1 MKRWVPSLLL
11 AFWCLLPVVLLAA
24 LFLVP
29 GGLAGS
35 PEGTGPRLERLMRLS
50 WNTVRVA
57 GAAAVLASLLA
68 LLPAWC
74 AARLPPGWK
83 RNLLAATAVA
93 PLFVSPAVVA
103 VAAIRLMGGDGA
115 AFDFWLKI
123 LDIFSSETRTSSA
136 LREAPIYTL
145 AGAAFC
151 IAWAYAPVAFL
162 CQWAAF
168 SFADREAEE
177 AARLDAGPL
186 TSFLRVSLPSARGGV
201 ALGGGL
207 VFLLSITEFSI
218 PEALR
223 AQPVLVTE
231 VYTQFGVYYDPAAAA
246 RAAILV
252 VLATLPVAAVVLRSL
267 LLQRDSEEL
276 ELAASAP
283 RTRAALSIP
292 TTILGVALATAPFL
306 LLAWALV
313 TTSRGP
319 EGLLTTLRETWTITR
334 VEFWF
339 TLRLASIAAATA
351 LLVGG
356 ILGVALAQT
365 RRPFLWRLAV
375 LIPFLIPG
383 PVTGIAL
390 KVLLLRPPGSLPFR
404 LDDFL
409 AEIDDSTIPLLLAW
423 TFRFAPLVA
432 VLVEY
437 QLRSVPRE
445 WREATRLEARGML
458 APLRTWAGIALL
470 PAAAAGFLLSFAL
483 VLGEGGAALLL
494 IPPGPTTLSVR
505 LLTLMH
511 YAPTAQVSALCL
523 LIAAPGFLAV
533 PFLFR
538 VCGVYPLVKPP
549 EMRH

>member
-1 MKRWVPSLLL
+1 MKRWASMLVL
-11 AFWCLLPVVLLAA
+11 ACWCLLPVGLLAA

-35 PEGTGPRLERLMRLS
+35 PEGTGPRLERLGRLS
-50 WNTVRVA
+50 WNTLRVA
-57 GAAAVLASLLA
+57 AAAAAISSLVA

-74 AARLPPGWK
+74 AARLGPGWR
-83 RNLLAATAVA
+83 RNLLAAAAVA

-103 VAAIRLMGGDGA
+103 VAAVRLMGGDGA
-115 AFDFWLKI
+115 AFDLWLRI
-123 LDIFSSETRTSSA
+123 LDVFSSETRTSSA

-145 AGAAFC
+145 AGTAVC

-186 TSFLRVSLPSARGGV
+186 AAFLRVSLPSARGGV

-246 RAAILV
+246 RAAVLV
-252 VLATLPVAAVVLRSL
+252 VLATLPVAAMVLRSM

-276 ELAASAP
+276 ELTAP
-283 RTRAALSIP
+283 VGTRGGRLSMV
-292 TTILGVALATAPFL
+292 TLVLAWVLATAPFL
-306 LLAWALV
+306 LLAWVLV
-313 TTSRGP
+313 ATSRGP
-319 EGLLTTLRETWTITR
+319 EGLLTTLRETWQITR

-339 TLRLASIAAATA
+339 TLRLACWAAVGA

-356 ILGVALAQT
+356 VLGAALAQA
-365 RRPFLWRLAV
+365 RRPMLWRLAV
-375 LIPFLIPG
+375 LTPFLIPG
-383 PVTGIAL
+383 PVVGIAV
-390 KVLLLRPPGSLPFR
+390 KVLLLRPPGSLPLG
-404 LDDFL
+404 LDDLL
-409 AEIDDSTIPLLLAW
+409 AEVDDSVFPLLMAW

-445 WREATRLEARGML
+445 WREATRLEAGGVL
-458 APLRTWAGIALL
+458 APLLTWAGVALL
-470 PAAAAGFLLSFAL
+470 PAGAAGLLLSFAL

-511 YAPTAQVSALCL
+511 YAPTSQVSALCL
-523 LIAAPGFLAV
+523 LIVAPAFVAV
-533 PFLFR
+533 PLLFR
-538 VCGVYPLVKPP
+538 VCGASPLVNRGKIAQ
-549 EMRH
+549 